1 MSDSLHPSD
10 YRTYLLYSTT
20 LLLYSTLLY
29 STLLCLLPVLLL
41 RISLLLHPIVLA
53 ISCYLFT
60 CSSLSY
66 CRRQHWSCPDPG
78 FAPQSVTYPTYLG
91 GTQATLQLDRAE
103 LQTFSLSTPFEK
115 AIRNY
120 SHQSSGLSRASS
132 S

>member
-1 MSDSLHPSD
+1 MGTEP
-10 YRTYLLYSTT
+10 TYFT
-20 LLLYSTLLY
+20 LLLY

-41 RISLLLHPIVLA
+41 RISLLLRPIVLA

-91 GTQATLQLDRAE
+91 GTQATLQLDSAE
-103 LQTFSLSTPFEK
+103 LQTFSL
-115 AIRNY
+115 Y
-120 SHQSSGLSRASS
+120 SFRKGNTNLQSSILGTQ
-132 S
+132 